1 MPEGDTVWRTATHL
15 HEAIGGQV
23 LTRSDFR
30 VPKYATLDL
39 AGQEVD
45 EVVSVGKHILHRVGD
60 LTIHSHLKMEGSWH
74 IYQHGTA
81 WRRPAFEARVVL
93 ETAERVTVGFSL
105 GVLEVIP
112 RDQEHTVVGH
122 LGPDILGPDWG
133 DEAAEE
139 IVRRIAAQPDRAIG
153 LALLDQRNA
162 AGIGNVYRAELCFL
176 RGVLPTRPVREVP
189 DLPAMIAL
197 ARRTMRANRDRIE
210 RTTTGD
216 LRRGRTDWVY
226 GRKGKACLRCGTR
239 ILQGQLGDPVR
250 PGMGAQDR
258 VTYWCPRCQT

>member
-1 MPEGDTVWRTATHL
+1 MPEGDTVYRTAAHL

-30 VPKYATLDL
+30 VPKFATLDL

-139 IVRRIAAQPDRAIG
+139 IVRRISAQPERAIG

-176 RGVLPTRPVREVP
+176 RGVLPTRPVGEVP
-189 DLPAMIAL
+189 DLPAMVAL

-226 GRKGKACLRCGTR
+226 GRKGKPCLRCGT
-239 ILQGQLGDPVR
+239 
-250 PGMGAQDR
+250 
-258 VTYWCPRCQT
+258 